1 MKCSKCSKCCK
12 SIRYSSFE
20 CKCKQFFCLSC
31 LPSYVH
37 NCNYDYKEIKRKF
50 LSEEN
55 IKIEKQ
61 KVATI

>member
-50 LSEEN
+50 LSET
-55 IKIEKQ
+55 IKK
-61 KVATI
+61 